1 MGKGNLILLMVHFIE
16 VTELSCFFKCFC
28 VNEKIY
34 DIGQFDWNTK
44 HGKGIYTWPNG
55 NEYKGDFIHE
65 KLHGKGE
72 MKYIMGHR

>member
-1 MGKGNLILLMVHFIE
+1 MGHIIEVKLFNLLMHSTLTICPF
-16 VTELSCFFKCFC
+16 T
-28 VNEKIY
+28 
-34 DIGQFDWNTK
+34 GQFDWNTK

-55 NEYKGDFIHE
+55 NEYKGDFFHE